1 MIDNPR
7 ERTLTIAKVFQ
18 MIKCSLIQAY
28 IYKNIYSFIPLFF
41 LFIDQ
46 PMKAKHSTSFNWGYK
61 DSRKSDAHSQETT
74 RPVEKTVCIAQKQI
88 HPSKLT
94 PAFKSR
100 EMQRERS
107 GFAQVKTS

>member
-1 MIDNPR
+1 
-7 ERTLTIAKVFQ
+7 

-61 DSRKSDAHSQETT
+61 DSRKSDAHCQET
-74 RPVEKTVCIAQKQI
+74 VEKTVCIAQKQI

-107 GFAQVKTS
+107 GLAQVKTS